1 MNTIEATPKPNSF
14 LSKRR
19 VGWAGLAALL
29 GCCAVCAMPILATVG
44 IGGGAAAAIAR
55 VLKPGAEIVVAGVVF
70 AGALGFMA
78 LRFRARSRT
87 RVQGGC
93 GGACAVPRRSARS
106 DSESNLT
113 AAPMGTGGSRRL
125 FSRSSAVNAPVVCSA
140 DLTHAQVQ
148 IDGYRA
154 AFQRLVGTERFPGGF
169 RWTFRAEHGLE
180 SQLRELAEREADC
193 CRFFSYDLI
202 TDGDKISWEVRGE
215 DRVSS
220 VLEEY
225 FHLPERLREEPR
237 QVHDVAA
244 LKRSAEK
251 AGLIFIAEV
260 DPTRT

>member
-1 MNTIEATPKPNSF
+1 MNTIEGTPKPDSF

-19 VGWAGLAALL
+19 IGWAGLAALL
-29 GCCAVCAMPILATVG
+29 GCSAVCALPILATVG
-44 IGGGAAAAIAR
+44 IGGGAAATIAR
-55 VLKPGAEIVVAGVVF
+55 VLKPGAEIIVAGVVF

-78 LRFRARSRT
+78 VRFRARSRAGI
-87 RVQGGC
+87 RGGC
-93 GGACAVPRRSARS
+93 GGACAIPRGRARS
-106 DSESNLT
+106 DSQSGLT
-113 AAPMGTGGSRRL
+113 EAAKGRGGGRTL
-125 FSRSSAVNAPVVCSA
+125 FSRSSAVNAPVVCTA

-154 AFQRLVGTERFPGGF
+154 VFQRLASAERFPGGF
-169 RWTFRAEHGLE
+169 RWTFRAELGLE
-180 SQLRELAEREADC
+180 SQLRGLAEREADC

-202 TDGDKISWEVRGE
+202 TDDDKIDWEVRGE

-251 AGLIFIAEV
+251 AGLGFSPEV
-260 DPTRT
+260 DATGT

>member
-1 MNTIEATPKPNSF
+1 MNTIEATPRPDSL

-19 VGWAGLAALL
+19 VGWAGLAALV
-29 GCCAVCAMPILATVG
+29 GCCAACVLPMLATVG

-55 VLKPGAEIVVAGVVF
+55 VLKPGAEIAVAGVVL

-87 RVQGGC
+87 VAQGSC
-93 GGACAVPRRSARS
+93 GGACAVPHRGARS
-106 DSESNLT
+106 DSESSLT
-113 AAPMGTGGSRRL
+113 AAPKESGCRL
-125 FSRSSAVNAPVVCSA
+125 FSRSSAVNAPIVCSA
-140 DLTHAQVQ
+140 DLAQAQVQ

-154 AFQRLVGTERFPGGF
+154 AFQRLVGADRFPGGF
-169 RWTFRAEHGLE
+169 RWTFRAAHGLE
-180 SQLRELAEREADC
+180 LQLRVLAEREADC
-193 CRFFSYDLI
+193 CRFFRYDLI
-202 TDGDKISWEVRGE
+202 TDGDEISWEVRGE

-237 QVHDVAA
+237 PVHDVAA
-244 LKRSAEK
+244 LKLSAEK
-251 AGLIFIAEV
+251 AGLIFIAAV